1 MTIKQGKLKDMYQKL
16 DILDNKDFQNNLKL
30 FLISFL
36 YIYTIK
42 LLNLNFIYN
51 LIFLDLFLIAIII
64 FNKLN
69 KISNIAT
76 GIILIFIL
84 FNNIFNLFYFLY
96 LIFFK
101 TNSLIL
107 TAKIFINHKILHLY
121 SANIIILL
129 IIGKYYLKS
138 FQEYFE
144 NTGLPKKKYLS
155 KRQSLGNARFM
166 TISEMRT
173 LTHGKGLIMGKI
185 PKRFSLKDEIIRI
198 PIEGHGL
205 TIAPPRSGKFVSC
218 ISPNLAATKDIGWHG
233 PVVSIGP
240 KGEEYSVWAK
250 HRRNM
255 GHKVILIDP
264 FNVVKNL
271 GINANLDYLTNAKIF
286 NFNPLDFIREGSEMV
301 RDIGALMDA
310 LVEPSSSTTSDNAE
324 HFQLGAR
331 RIISGFIAWVI
342 ATEPKCNQNLIKVK
356 ELFNQPEDDL
366 LELLQSMS
374 QADYE
379 FGFGL
384 PQDAANLLLNIDSRE
399 RGSFFST
406 VTNALNYLKYPE
418 MINHLKNSDFDMEE
432 LLNGK
437 TDLFIVI
444 PGNLTTDLKPWARL
458 WVTLPI
464 ELLYRK
470 RPKERILMM
479 IDEMASLGK
488 IPQIKKAFNLNAGY
502 GVSIWG
508 FTQNIKDLYEVYGQY
523 AADAMLGMA
532 EFVQFFNV
540 GASDLFTQNYLS
552 DVIGNTTV
560 LSKSEAK
567 ANNGSFGKNGS
578 SQSSSLQEI
587 KTNLVTNSEL
597 IDISKKCIILIS
609 NKAISIVRKHNMGNV
624 DINPYYI
631 LD

>member
-1 MTIKQGKLKDMYQKL
+1 MTVKQGKLKDMYQKL
-16 DILDNKDFQNNLKL
+16 DILDSKEFQSNLKL
-30 FLISFL
+30 FLISLIYFYFL
-36 YIYTIK
+36 KI
-42 LLNLNFIYN
+42 LNLNYFYN
-51 LIFLDLFLIAIII
+51 LILIDLFLISVIIL
-64 FNKLN
+64 NKLN

-76 GIILIFIL
+76 GIIIAFVLLNNIYNL
-84 FNNIFNLFYFLY
+84 FNLLY
-96 LIFFK
+96 LILIK
-101 TNSLIL
+101 TNSLLL
-107 TAKIFINHKILHLY
+107 TFKIFINHKTLHL
-121 SANIIILL
+121 SLLNIIMLL
-129 IIGKYYLKS
+129 ILGKYYFKS

-166 TISEMRT
+166 TIREMRK
-173 LTHGKGLIMGKI
+173 LTNGIGLIMGKI
-185 PKRFSLKDEIIRI
+185 PKRFSFKDEIIRI

-250 HRRNM
+250 HREKM

-271 GINANLDYLTNAKIF
+271 GINANLDYLTNANTY
-286 NFNPLDFIREGSEMV
+286 NFNPLDFIRDGSEMV

-310 LVEPSSSTTSDNAE
+310 LIEPSSSATSDNAE

-331 RIISGFIAWVI
+331 RIISGFIAWVM

-356 ELFNQPEDDL
+356 ELFNQPEDEL

-374 QADYE
+374 NADYE

-418 MINHLKNSDFDMEE
+418 MINHLKISDFDMED
-432 LLNGK
+432 LLDGK

-552 DVIGNTTV
+552 NVIGNTTV
-560 LSKSEAK
+560 LSKSDAK
-567 ANNGSFGKNGS
+567 ANNGSFWKNGS

-609 NKAISIVRKHNMGNV
+609 NKAISIVRKHNTKNV

>member
-1 MTIKQGKLKDMYQKL
+1 MYQKL
-16 DILDNKDFQNNLKL
+16 DILDNKEFQNNLKI
-30 FLISFL
+30 FLSTI
-36 YIYTIK
+36 IYFYLIK
-42 LLNLNFIYN
+42 TLNLNYFYN

-64 FNKLN
+64 LNKLN
-69 KISNIAT
+69 KISNIAV
-76 GIILIFIL
+76 GLILAFVL
-84 FNNIFNLFYFLY
+84 LNNIYNLFY
-96 LIFFK
+96 LIC
-101 TNSLIL
+101 LIL
-107 TAKIFINHKILHLY
+107 IKTKLLLLTIKVFINHKTIHLY
-121 SANIIILL
+121 SLNIIILL
-129 IIGKYYLKS
+129 ITGKYYSKA

-166 TISEMRT
+166 TIGEIRM

-240 KGEEYSVWAK
+240 KGEEYSVWAR
-250 HRRNM
+250 HREQM

-264 FNVVKNL
+264 FKVVKNL
-271 GINANLDYLTNAKIF
+271 GINANLDYLTNAKTY
-286 NFNPLDFIREGSEMV
+286 NFNPLDFIRDGSEMV

-310 LVEPSSSTTSDNAE
+310 LIEPSSSATSDNAE

-331 RIISGFIAWVI
+331 RIISGFIAWVL

-356 ELFNQPEDDL
+356 ELFNQPEEDL

-374 QADYE
+374 NADYE

-418 MINHLKNSDFDMEE
+418 MMSHLKTSDFNIED
-432 LLNGK
+432 LLDGK

-488 IPQIKKAFNLNAGY
+488 ITQIKKAFNLNAGY

-552 DVIGNTTV
+552 DVFGSTTV
-560 LSKSEAK
+560 LTKSNTSKKFSLNANFKERESVNYSESNCK
-567 ANNGSFGKNGS
+567 LI
-578 SQSSSLQEI
+578 SSSEIINLSNNIVLILNKLKFKLLLQ
-587 KTNLVTNSEL
+587 KQT
-597 IDISKKCIILIS
+597 C
-609 NKAISIVRKHNMGNV
+609 RK
-624 DINPYYI
+624 DFYNPYHF
-631 LD
+631 L